1 LRAGNRLTGNPDN
14 AAGLEMTLSGG
25 SLLFEQDTIFV
36 LTGSEFDAALDG
48 RAVPFWRAASA
59 KAGARLEIGATR
71 DGARCYLCVA
81 GGFEVPPVLGSR
93 STDLRSGFGGFE
105 GRALCKGDRLPIGH
119 CANRQASVDAAHL
132 RRFLRGPVIRVTA
145 SGDTTALCAAEYT
158 VREDSNRLGL
168 RLSGPPLQNGG
179 PEPLTEGVALGA
191 VQLPP
196 SGLPI
201 ILFVDQQTT
210 GGYAKLA
217 HVISA
222 DLPKLGQLRP
232 RDRVRFL
239 TVDLA
244 AALEAL
250 RQQESELP

>member
-1 LRAGNRLTGNPDN
+1 
-14 AAGLEMTLSGG
+14 
-25 SLLFEQDTIFV
+25 
-36 LTGSEFDAALDG
+36 
-48 RAVPFWRAASA
+48 
-59 KAGARLEIGATR
+59 
-71 DGARCYLCVA
+71 
-81 GGFEVPPVLGSR
+81 
-93 STDLRSGFGGFE
+93 
-105 GRALCKGDRLPIGH
+105 
-119 CANRQASVDAAHL
+119 
-132 RRFLRGPVIRVTA
+132 LRGPLIRVTA
-145 SGDTTALCAAEYT
+145 NGDTTALCAAEYT

-168 RLSGPPLQNGG
+168 RLSGPPLQTGS
-179 PEPLTEGVALGA
+179 PELLTEGVALGA

-196 SGLPI
+196 SGLLI

-232 RDRVRFL
+232 RDHIRFL

-250 RQQESELP
+250 RQQEAELP